1 LPSNKFVNFTFKYT
15 ITLAIPIKTL
25 EDLEFDIVVENILS
39 YCVTSHGK
47 EKVQSLKPS
56 LEFDQINFSLDLV
69 SEYLSSLENDNNFP
83 NHFFESISKEIKIIQ
98 ILNSQLDIDSFRKI
112 KTVVELTI
120 LHIKFLKKFKTYYVN
135 IFELTKDLDIVK
147 EIVVEI
153 NSIIDKYGFIK
164 DNATNDLLNIRTSI
178 SSTKSK
184 IRQSFSSALNSNNS
198 LGYLDEI
205 KESLIDN
212 RRVLAVKAMYRRKVK
227 GQMMGSSK
235 TGIIVYIE
243 PQETLIQSRKL
254 QDFLYDENEEI
265 KKILKNLTSF
275 LLPYHKVLTNYQNY
289 LTDIDVVYA
298 KAKYANEINAIKPNI
313 SSERVTNIKDAYHPI
328 LYSSNTKL
336 KLKTYPQSIS
346 LNNNKRIIVVSGP
359 NAGGKSITLK
369 TIGLLQLM
377 LQSGVLIPVHHSTQM
392 CVFENIISDIGDNQS
407 IENQLSTYSYR
418 LKNMNSF
425 LKKCNSKTMFLID
438 EFGTGSDPELGGA
451 LAEIFLEVF
460 YERKSFGVITTHYSN
475 LKLLANELPHMSNA
489 NMQFNDKTLEPT
501 FNLILGQAGSS
512 FTFEVAQKN
521 GIPYSIINRAK
532 KKIERGKVRFDATI
546 AKLQKQRVQLDKTA
560 SSLKQEEDKFKKEN
574 EKLNLTNDKIK
585 SKLVNYQELFD
596 SNQRMITV
604 GNKLGDISERYFN
617 NGKKRILISELLNL
631 VDTLNSKRKKTNFSK
646 VKLEKNKVKK
656 TKEVL
661 EKELQTIR
669 KEKKKNK
676 LKPVKKHFNI
686 VFKIGDKVRIEGST
700 TIGIIDNI
708 EKNNAVV
715 NYDTFTTKTN
725 ISKLEFVK

>member
-1 LPSNKFVNFTFKYT
+1 MPK
-15 ITLAIPIKTL
+15 KTL
-25 EDLEFDIVVENILS
+25 EDLEFDVVVENILI

-47 EKVQSLKPS
+47 EKLNSLKPS

-69 SEYLSSLENDNNFP
+69 SEYLSSLDNDNNFP

-98 ILNSQLDIDSFRKI
+98 IINSQLEIDSFRKI

-135 IFELTKDLDIVK
+135 IYELTKDLDNVK
-147 EIVVEI
+147 EIVQEI
-153 NSIIDKYGFIK
+153 NSVIDKYGFIK
-164 DNATNDLLNIRTSI
+164 DNATNDLLNIRNNI

-184 IRQSFSSALNSNNS
+184 IRQSFSSALNSNS
-198 LGYLDEI
+198 SQGYLDEI

-235 TGIIVYIE
+235 TGSIVYIE

-275 LLPYHKVLTNYQNY
+275 LQPYCTTLTDYQNY
-289 LTDIDVVYA
+289 LTDIDVIYA
-298 KAKYANEINAIKPNI
+298 KAKYAKEINALKPNI
-313 SSERVTNIKDAYHPI
+313 SSERITKIKDAFHPL

-336 KLKTYPQSIS
+336 NLKTYPQSIS
-346 LNNNKRIIVVSGP
+346 LDNNKRIIVVSGP

-377 LQSGVLIPVHHSTQM
+377 LQSGILIPVHHSTQM
-392 CVFENIISDIGDNQS
+392 CVFDNIISDIGDNQS

-425 LKKCNSKTMFLID
+425 LKKCNSKTLFLID

-501 FNLILGQAGSS
+501 FNLVLGQAGSS

-574 EKLNLTNDKIK
+574 EKLILTNDKIK
-585 SKLVNYQELFD
+585 SKLINYQELFD

-604 GNKLGDISERYFN
+604 GNKLNDISERYFN

-646 VKLEKNKVKK
+646 VKLEKRKVKM

-661 EKELQTIR
+661 DKELHSIR
-669 KEKKKNK
+669 RQKKKNK
-676 LKPVKKHFNI
+676 LKPVKKHLNI

-700 TIGIIDNI
+700 TVGIIDNI
-708 EKNNAVV
+708 EKNNAII

>member
-1 LPSNKFVNFTFKYT
+1 M
-15 ITLAIPIKTL
+15 AIPKKTL
-25 EDLEFDIVVENILS
+25 EDLEFDVVVDNILT

-47 EKVQSLKPS
+47 EKLKSLKPS
-56 LEFDQINFSLDLV
+56 LVFDQINFSLDLV
-69 SEYLSSLENDNNFP
+69 SEYLSSLDNDNNFP

-98 ILNSQLDIDSFRKI
+98 ILNSQLEIDSFRKI

-120 LHIKFLKKFKTYYVN
+120 LHIKFLKKFKSYYVN
-135 IFELTKDLDIVK
+135 IYELTKDLDIVK
-147 EIVVEI
+147 EIIQEI
-153 NSIIDKYGFIK
+153 NSVIDKYGFIK
-164 DNATNDLLNIRTSI
+164 DNATNELLNIRNNI

-198 LGYLDEI
+198 SGYLDEI

-235 TGIIVYIE
+235 TGSIVYIE

-265 KKILKNLTSF
+265 KKILKDLTSF
-275 LLPYHKVLTNYQNY
+275 LQPYCTTLTNYQDY
-289 LTDIDVVYA
+289 LTDIDVIYA
-298 KAKYANEINAIKPNI
+298 KAKYAKEINALKPNI
-313 SSERVTNIKDAYHPI
+313 SSERITKIKDAFHPL

-336 KLKTYPQSIS
+336 NLKTYPQSIS
-346 LNNNKRIIVVSGP
+346 LDNNKRIIVVSGP

-377 LQSGVLIPVHHSTQM
+377 LQSGILIPVHHSTQM

-425 LKKCNSKTMFLID
+425 LKKCNSKTLFLID

-501 FNLILGQAGSS
+501 FNLVLGQAGSS

-560 SSLKQEEDKFKKEN
+560 SSLKQEEDKFKKES

-604 GNKLGDISERYFN
+604 GNKLNDISERYFN

-631 VDTLNSKRKKTNFSK
+631 VDTLNSKRKKINFSK
-646 VKLEKNKVKK
+646 AKLEKKKVKK

-661 EKELQTIR
+661 EKELHSIR
-669 KEKKKNK
+669 KQKKKNK
-676 LKPVKKHFNI
+676 LKPVKKHLNI

-700 TIGIIDNI
+700 TVGVIDNI
-708 EKNNAVV
+708 EKNNAII

>member
-1 LPSNKFVNFTFKYT
+1 
-15 ITLAIPIKTL
+15 LAIPKKTL
-25 EDLEFDIVVENILS
+25 EDLEFDIVVDNILS
-39 YCVTSHGK
+39 YCVTTHGK
-47 EKVQSLKPS
+47 EKLKSLFPS
-56 LEFDQINFSLDLV
+56 SNFDQINFSLNLV

-98 ILNSQLDIDSFRKI
+98 IDNSQLDIDSFRKI

-120 LHIKFLKKFKTYYVN
+120 LHIKFLKKFKNYYVN
-135 IFELTKDLDIVK
+135 IYELTKDLNIVK
-147 EIVVEI
+147 EIVIEI

-164 DNATNDLLNIRTSI
+164 DNATNDLLNIRTNI
-178 SSTKSK
+178 NSTKSK

-275 LLPYHKVLTNYQNY
+275 LQPYCATLTNYQNY
-289 LTDIDVVYA
+289 LTDIDVIYA
-298 KAKYANEINAIKPNI
+298 KAKYANEINGIKPNI
-313 SSERVTNIKDAYHPI
+313 SSERITSIKNAYHPL
-328 LYSSNTKL
+328 LYSSNVKL
-336 KLKTYPQSIS
+336 NLKTYPQSIS

-377 LQSGVLIPVHHSTQM
+377 LQSGILIPVHHSSQM
-392 CVFENIISDIGDNQS
+392 CVFDNIISDIGDNQS

-425 LKKCNSKTMFLID
+425 LKKCNSKTLFLID

-501 FNLILGQAGSS
+501 FNLVLGQAGSS

-560 SSLKQEEDKFKKEN
+560 NSLKQEEDKFKKEN

-604 GNKLGDISERYFN
+604 GNKLNDISERYFN
-617 NGKKRILISELLNL
+617 NGKKRILISEILNL

-646 VKLEKNKVKK
+646 VKLEKKKVKK

-661 EKELQTIR
+661 DKELQSIR

-676 LKPVKKHFNI
+676 LKPVKKFINVI
-686 VFKIGDKVRIEGST
+686 FKVGDKVRIEGST
-700 TIGIIDNI
+700 TIGVIDNI
-708 EKNNAVV
+708 EKNNAVI

-725 ISKLEFVK
+725 LSKLEIVK

>member
-1 LPSNKFVNFTFKYT
+1 
-15 ITLAIPIKTL
+15 LAIPKKTL
-25 EDLEFDIVVENILS
+25 EDLEFDVVVDNILT
-39 YCVTSHGK
+39 YCVTSLGK
-47 EKVQSLKPS
+47 EKLKSLKPY

-69 SEYLSSLENDNNFP
+69 SEYLSSLDNDNNFP

-98 ILNSQLDIDSFRKI
+98 ILNSQLEVDSFRKI

-120 LHIKFLKKFKTYYVN
+120 LHIKFLKKFKSYYVN
-135 IFELTKDLDIVK
+135 IYELTKDLDIVK
-147 EIVVEI
+147 EIIQEI
-153 NSIIDKYGFIK
+153 NSVIDKYGFIK
-164 DNATNDLLNIRTSI
+164 DNATNELLNIRNNI

-198 LGYLDEI
+198 SGYLDEI

-235 TGIIVYIE
+235 TGSIVYIE

-265 KKILKNLTSF
+265 KKILKDLTSF
-275 LLPYHKVLTNYQNY
+275 LQPYCNTLTNYQNY
-289 LTDIDVVYA
+289 LTDIDVIYA
-298 KAKYANEINAIKPNI
+298 KAKYAKEINALKPNI
-313 SSERVTNIKDAYHPI
+313 SSERITKIKDAFHPL

-336 KLKTYPQSIS
+336 NLKTYPQSIS
-346 LNNNKRIIVVSGP
+346 LDNNKRIIVVSGP

-377 LQSGVLIPVHHSTQM
+377 LQSGILIPVHHSTQM

-425 LKKCNSKTMFLID
+425 LKKCNSKTLFLID

-460 YERKSFGVITTHYSN
+460 YEKKSFGVITTHYSN

-501 FNLILGQAGSS
+501 FNLVLGQAGSS

-604 GNKLGDISERYFN
+604 GNKLNDISERYFN

-631 VDTLNSKRKKTNFSK
+631 VDTLNSKRKKINFSK
-646 VKLEKNKVKK
+646 AKLEKKKVKK

-661 EKELQTIR
+661 EKELHSIR
-669 KEKKKNK
+669 KQKKKNK
-676 LKPVKKHFNI
+676 LKPVKKHLNI

-700 TIGIIDNI
+700 TVGIIDNI
-708 EKNNAVV
+708 EKNNAII

>member
-1 LPSNKFVNFTFKYT
+1 
-15 ITLAIPIKTL
+15 LAIPKKTL
-25 EDLEFDIVVENILS
+25 EDLEFDIILDNILS
-39 YCVTSHGK
+39 YCVTTHGK
-47 EKVQSLKPS
+47 EKLKSLFPS
-56 LEFDQINFSLDLV
+56 SNFDQINFSLNLV

-98 ILNSQLDIDSFRKI
+98 IDNSQLDIDSFRKI

-120 LHIKFLKKFKTYYVN
+120 LHIKFLKKFKNYYVN
-135 IFELTKDLDIVK
+135 IYELTKDLNIVK
-147 EIVVEI
+147 EIVIEI

-164 DNATNDLLNIRTSI
+164 DNATNDLLNIRTNI
-178 SSTKSK
+178 NSTKSK

-275 LLPYHKVLTNYQNY
+275 LQPYCATLTNYQNY
-289 LTDIDVVYA
+289 LTDIDVIYA
-298 KAKYANEINAIKPNI
+298 KAKYANEINGIKPNI
-313 SSERVTNIKDAYHPI
+313 SSERITSIKNAYHPL
-328 LYSSNTKL
+328 LYSSNVKL
-336 KLKTYPQSIS
+336 NLKTYPQSIS

-377 LQSGVLIPVHHSTQM
+377 LQSGILIPVHHSSQM
-392 CVFENIISDIGDNQS
+392 CVFDNIISDIGDNQS

-425 LKKCNSKTMFLID
+425 LKKCNSKTLFLID

-501 FNLILGQAGSS
+501 FNLVLGQAGSS

-560 SSLKQEEDKFKKEN
+560 NSLKQEEDKFKKEN

-604 GNKLGDISERYFN
+604 GNKLNDISERYFN
-617 NGKKRILISELLNL
+617 NGKKRILISEILNL

-646 VKLEKNKVKK
+646 VKLEKKKVKK

-661 EKELQTIR
+661 DKELQSIR

-676 LKPVKKHFNI
+676 LKPVKKFINVI
-686 VFKIGDKVRIEGST
+686 FKVGDKVRIEGSST
-700 TIGIIDNI
+700 VGIIDNI
-708 EKNNAVV
+708 EKNNAII

-725 ISKLEFVK
+725 LSKLEIVK

>member
-1 LPSNKFVNFTFKYT
+1 M
-15 ITLAIPIKTL
+15 AIPKKTL
-25 EDLEFDIVVENILS
+25 EDLEFDIVVENILT

-47 EKVQSLKPS
+47 EKLSSLKPS
-56 LEFDQINFSLDLV
+56 LDFDQINFSLDLV
-69 SEYLSSLENDNNFP
+69 SEYLSSLDNDNNFP

-98 ILNSQLDIDSFRKI
+98 ILNSQLEIDSFRKI

-135 IFELTKDLDIVK
+135 IYELTKDLDIVK
-147 EIVVEI
+147 EIVQEI
-153 NSIIDKYGFIK
+153 NSVIDKYGFIK
-164 DNATNDLLNIRTSI
+164 DNATNDLLNIRNNI
-178 SSTKSK
+178 SSTRSK

-198 LGYLDEI
+198 QGYLDEI

-235 TGIIVYIE
+235 TGSIVYIE

-275 LLPYHKVLTNYQNY
+275 LQPYCTILTNYQNY
-289 LTDIDVVYA
+289 LTDIDVIYA
-298 KAKYANEINAIKPNI
+298 KAKYAKEINAIKPNI
-313 SSERVTNIKDAYHPI
+313 SSERITKIKDAFHPL

-336 KLKTYPQSIS
+336 NLKTYPQSIS
-346 LNNNKRIIVVSGP
+346 LDTKKRIIVVSGP

-377 LQSGVLIPVHHSTQM
+377 LQSGILIPVHHSTQM
-392 CVFENIISDIGDNQS
+392 CVFDNVISDIGDNQS

-425 LKKCNSKTMFLID
+425 LKKCNSKTLFLID

-475 LKLLANELPHMSNA
+475 LKLLANELPYMSNA

-501 FNLILGQAGSS
+501 FNLVLGQAGSS

-604 GNKLGDISERYFN
+604 GNKLNDISERYFN

-646 VKLEKNKVKK
+646 AKLEKRKVKK

-661 EKELQTIR
+661 DKELQSIR

-676 LKPVKKHFNI
+676 LKPAKKINNI
-686 VFKIGDKVRIEGST
+686 VFKVGDKVRIEGSST
-700 TIGIIDNI
+700 VGVIDNI
-708 EKNNAVV
+708 EKNNAII

>member
-1 LPSNKFVNFTFKYT
+1 M
-15 ITLAIPIKTL
+15 AIPKKTL
-25 EDLEFDIVVENILS
+25 EDLEFDVVVENILI

-47 EKVQSLKPS
+47 EKLNSLKPS

-69 SEYLSSLENDNNFP
+69 SEYLSSLDNDNNFP

-98 ILNSQLDIDSFRKI
+98 IINSQLEIDSFRKI

-135 IFELTKDLDIVK
+135 IYELTKDLDNVK
-147 EIVVEI
+147 EIVQEI
-153 NSIIDKYGFIK
+153 NSVIDKYGFIK
-164 DNATNDLLNIRTSI
+164 DNATNDLLNIRNNI

-198 LGYLDEI
+198 QGYLDEI

-235 TGIIVYIE
+235 TGSIVYIE

-275 LLPYHKVLTNYQNY
+275 LQPYCTTLTDYQNY
-289 LTDIDVVYA
+289 LTDIDVIYA
-298 KAKYANEINAIKPNI
+298 KAKYAKEINALKPNI
-313 SSERVTNIKDAYHPI
+313 SSERITKIKDAFHPL

-336 KLKTYPQSIS
+336 NLKTYPQSIS
-346 LNNNKRIIVVSGP
+346 LDNNKRIIVVSGP

-377 LQSGVLIPVHHSTQM
+377 LQSGILIPVHHSTQM
-392 CVFENIISDIGDNQS
+392 CVFDNIISDIGDNQS

-425 LKKCNSKTMFLID
+425 LKKCNSKTLFLID

-501 FNLILGQAGSS
+501 FNLVLGQAGSS

-574 EKLNLTNDKIK
+574 EKLILTNDKIK
-585 SKLVNYQELFD
+585 SKLINYQELFD

-604 GNKLGDISERYFN
+604 GNKLNDISERYFN

-646 VKLEKNKVKK
+646 VKLEKRKVKM

-661 EKELQTIR
+661 DKELQSIR

-676 LKPVKKHFNI
+676 LKPVKKLNNI
-686 VFKIGDKVRIEGST
+686 VFKVGDKVRIEGSS

>member
-1 LPSNKFVNFTFKYT
+1 
-15 ITLAIPIKTL
+15 
-25 EDLEFDIVVENILS
+25 
-39 YCVTSHGK
+39 
-47 EKVQSLKPS
+47 
-56 LEFDQINFSLDLV
+56 
-69 SEYLSSLENDNNFP
+69 
-83 NHFFESISKEIKIIQ
+83 
-98 ILNSQLDIDSFRKI
+98 
-112 KTVVELTI
+112 
-120 LHIKFLKKFKTYYVN
+120 
-135 IFELTKDLDIVK
+135 
-147 EIVVEI
+147 
-153 NSIIDKYGFIK
+153 
-164 DNATNDLLNIRTSI
+164 DLLNIRTSI
-178 SSTKSK
+178 NSTKSK

-235 TGIIVYIE
+235 TGVIVYIE

-275 LLPYHKVLTNYQNY
+275 LQPYCAVLTNYQNY

-298 KAKYANEINAIKPNI
+298 KAKYAKEINAIKPNLLQ
-313 SSERVTNIKDAYHPI
+313 ERVTDIKNAYHPL
-328 LYSSNTKL
+328 LYSSNVKL
-336 KLKTYPQSIS
+336 NLKTYPQSIS
-346 LNNNKRIIVVSGP
+346 LNSNKRIIVVSGP

-377 LQSGVLIPVHHSTQM
+377 IQSGILIPVHHSTQM

-425 LKKCNSKTMFLID
+425 LKKCNSKTLFLID

-460 YERKSFGVITTHYSN
+460 YERMSFGVITTHYSN
-475 LKLLANELPHMSNA
+475 LKLLANELPFMSNA

-501 FNLILGQAGSS
+501 FNLVLGQAGSS

-546 AKLQKQRVQLDKTA
+546 AKLQKQRVQLDKT
-560 SSLKQEEDKFKKEN
+560 SDSLKQEEEKFKKEN

-596 SNQRMITV
+596 SNHRMITV
-604 GNKLGDISERYFN
+604 GNKLNDISERYFN

-646 VKLEKNKVKK
+646 VKLEKKKVKK

-661 EKELQTIR
+661 EKELQSIR
-669 KEKKKNK
+669 KEKKNNK
-676 LKPVKKHFNI
+676 IKPVKKQYNV
-686 VFKIGDKVRIEGST
+686 VFKIGDKVRIEGSS
-700 TIGIIDNI
+700 TIGVIDNI

-715 NYDTFTTKTN
+715 NYDTFKTKTN

>member
-1 LPSNKFVNFTFKYT
+1 M
-15 ITLAIPIKTL
+15 AIPKKTL
-25 EDLEFDIVVENILS
+25 EDLEFDIVVDNILS
-39 YCVTSHGK
+39 YCVTTHGK
-47 EKVQSLKPS
+47 EKLKSLFPS
-56 LEFDQINFSLDLV
+56 SNFDQINFSLNLV
-69 SEYLSSLENDNNFP
+69 SEYLSSLDNDNNFP

-98 ILNSQLDIDSFRKI
+98 ILNSQLEIDSFRKI

-135 IFELTKDLDIVK
+135 IYELTRDLDIVK
-147 EIVVEI
+147 EIVQEI
-153 NSIIDKYGFIK
+153 NSVIDKYGFIK
-164 DNATNDLLNIRTSI
+164 DNATNDLLNIRNNI

-198 LGYLDEI
+198 QGYLDEI

-235 TGIIVYIE
+235 TGSIVYIE

-275 LLPYHKVLTNYQNY
+275 LQPYCTTLTDYQNY
-289 LTDIDVVYA
+289 LTDIDVIYA
-298 KAKYANEINAIKPNI
+298 KAKYAKEINALKPNI
-313 SSERVTNIKDAYHPI
+313 SSERITKIKDAFHPL

-336 KLKTYPQSIS
+336 NLKTYPQSIS
-346 LNNNKRIIVVSGP
+346 LDNNKRIIVVSGP

-377 LQSGVLIPVHHSTQM
+377 LQSGILIPVHHSTQM
-392 CVFENIISDIGDNQS
+392 CVFDNIISDIGDNQS

-425 LKKCNSKTMFLID
+425 LKKCNSKTLFLID

-501 FNLILGQAGSS
+501 FNLVLGQAGSS

-574 EKLNLTNDKIK
+574 EKLILTNDKIK
-585 SKLVNYQELFD
+585 SKLINYQELFD

-604 GNKLGDISERYFN
+604 GNKLNDISERYFN

-646 VKLEKNKVKK
+646 VKLEKRKVKK

-661 EKELQTIR
+661 DKELQSIR

-676 LKPVKKHFNI
+676 LKPVKKLNNI
-686 VFKIGDKVRIEGST
+686 VFKVGDKVRIEGSS

>member
-1 LPSNKFVNFTFKYT
+1 
-15 ITLAIPIKTL
+15 LAIPKKTL
-25 EDLEFDIVVENILS
+25 EDLEFDIVVDNILS
-39 YCVTSHGK
+39 YCVTTHGK
-47 EKVQSLKPS
+47 EKLKSLFPS
-56 LEFDQINFSLDLV
+56 SNFDQINFSLNLV

-98 ILNSQLDIDSFRKI
+98 IDNSQLDIDSFRKI

-120 LHIKFLKKFKTYYVN
+120 LHIKFLKKFKNYYVN
-135 IFELTKDLDIVK
+135 IYELTKDLNIVK
-147 EIVVEI
+147 EIVIEI

-164 DNATNDLLNIRTSI
+164 DNATNDLLNIRTNI
-178 SSTKSK
+178 NSTKSK

-275 LLPYHKVLTNYQNY
+275 LQPYCATLTNYQNY
-289 LTDIDVVYA
+289 LTDIDVIYA
-298 KAKYANEINAIKPNI
+298 KAKYANEINGIKPNI
-313 SSERVTNIKDAYHPI
+313 SSERITSIKNAYHPL
-328 LYSSNTKL
+328 LYSSNVKL
-336 KLKTYPQSIS
+336 NLKTYPQSIS

-377 LQSGVLIPVHHSTQM
+377 LQSGILIPVHHSSQM
-392 CVFENIISDIGDNQS
+392 CVFDNIISDIGDNQS

-425 LKKCNSKTMFLID
+425 LKKCNSKTLFLID

-501 FNLILGQAGSS
+501 FNLVLGQAGSS

-560 SSLKQEEDKFKKEN
+560 NSLKQEEDKFKKEN

-604 GNKLGDISERYFN
+604 GNKLNDISERYFN
-617 NGKKRILISELLNL
+617 NGKKRILISEILNL

-646 VKLEKNKVKK
+646 VKLEKKKVKK

-661 EKELQTIR
+661 DKELQSIR

-676 LKPVKKHFNI
+676 LKPVKKFINVI
-686 VFKIGDKVRIEGST
+686 FKVGDKVRIEGSST
-700 TIGIIDNI
+700 VGIIDNI
-708 EKNNAVV
+708 EKNNAVI

-725 ISKLEFVK
+725 LSKLEIVK

>member
-1 LPSNKFVNFTFKYT
+1 M
-15 ITLAIPIKTL
+15 AIPKKTL
-25 EDLEFDIVVENILS
+25 EDLEFDIVVENVLT

-47 EKVQSLKPS
+47 EKLNSLKPS
-56 LEFDQINFSLDLV
+56 IEFDQINFSLDLV
-69 SEYLSSLENDNNFP
+69 SEYLSSLDNDNNFP

-98 ILNSQLDIDSFRKI
+98 ILNSQLEIDSFRKI

-120 LHIKFLKKFKTYYVN
+120 LHIKFLKKFKSYYVN
-135 IFELTKDLDIVK
+135 IYELTKDLDVVK
-147 EIVVEI
+147 EIVQEI
-153 NSIIDKYGFIK
+153 NSVIDKYGFIK
-164 DNATNDLLNIRTSI
+164 DNATNDLLNIRNNI
-178 SSTKSK
+178 NSTKSK

-198 LGYLDEI
+198 SGYLDEI

-235 TGIIVYIE
+235 TGSIVYIE

-275 LLPYHKVLTNYQNY
+275 LQPYCTTLTNYQNY
-289 LTDIDVVYA
+289 LTDIDVIYA
-298 KAKYANEINAIKPNI
+298 KAKYAKEINAIKPNI
-313 SSERVTNIKDAYHPI
+313 SSERITKIKDAFHPL

-336 KLKTYPQSIS
+336 NLKTYPQSIS
-346 LNNNKRIIVVSGP
+346 LDSKKRIIVVSGP

-377 LQSGVLIPVHHSTQM
+377 LQSGILIPVHHSTQM
-392 CVFENIISDIGDNQS
+392 CVFDNVISDIGDNQS

-425 LKKCNSKTMFLID
+425 LKKCNSKTLFLID

-460 YERKSFGVITTHYSN
+460 YERKSFGIITTHYSN
-475 LKLLANELPHMSNA
+475 LKLLANELPYMSNA

-501 FNLILGQAGSS
+501 FNLVLGQAGSS

-560 SSLKQEEDKFKKEN
+560 SSLKYEEDKFKKEN

-585 SKLVNYQELFD
+585 SKLINYQELFD

-604 GNKLGDISERYFN
+604 GNKLNDISERYFN

-646 VKLEKNKVKK
+646 AKLEKKKIKK

-661 EKELQTIR
+661 DKELHSIR

-676 LKPVKKHFNI
+676 LKPIKKQFNV
-686 VFKIGDKVRIEGST
+686 VFKVGDKVKIEGSST
-700 TIGIIDNI
+700 VGVIDNI
-708 EKNNAVV
+708 EKNNAII

>member
-1 LPSNKFVNFTFKYT
+1 M
-15 ITLAIPIKTL
+15 AIPKKTL
-25 EDLEFDIVVENILS
+25 EDLEFDIVVDNILS
-39 YCVTSHGK
+39 YCVTTHGK
-47 EKVQSLKPS
+47 EKLKSLFPS
-56 LEFDQINFSLDLV
+56 SNFDQINFSLNLV

-98 ILNSQLDIDSFRKI
+98 IDNSQLDIDSFRKI

-120 LHIKFLKKFKTYYVN
+120 LHIKFLKKFKNYYVN
-135 IFELTKDLDIVK
+135 IYELTKDLNIVK
-147 EIVVEI
+147 EIVIEI

-164 DNATNDLLNIRTSI
+164 DNATNDLLNIRTNI
-178 SSTKSK
+178 NSTKSK

-275 LLPYHKVLTNYQNY
+275 LQPYCATLTNYQNY
-289 LTDIDVVYA
+289 LTDIDVIYA
-298 KAKYANEINAIKPNI
+298 KAKYANEINGIKPNI
-313 SSERVTNIKDAYHPI
+313 SSERITSIKNAYHPL
-328 LYSSNTKL
+328 LYSSNVKL
-336 KLKTYPQSIS
+336 NLKTYPQSIS

-377 LQSGVLIPVHHSTQM
+377 LQSGILIPVHHSSQM
-392 CVFENIISDIGDNQS
+392 CVFDNIISDIGDNQS

-425 LKKCNSKTMFLID
+425 LKKCNSKTLFLID

-501 FNLILGQAGSS
+501 FNLVLGQAGSS

-532 KKIERGKVRFDATI
+532 KKIESGKVRFDATI

-560 SSLKQEEDKFKKEN
+560 NSLKQEEDKFKKEN

-604 GNKLGDISERYFN
+604 GNKLNDISERYFN
-617 NGKKRILISELLNL
+617 NGKKRILISEILNL

-646 VKLEKNKVKK
+646 VKLEKKKVKK

-661 EKELQTIR
+661 DKELQSIR

-676 LKPVKKHFNI
+676 LKPVKKFINVI
-686 VFKIGDKVRIEGST
+686 FKVGDKVRIEGSST
-700 TIGIIDNI
+700 VGIIDNI
-708 EKNNAVV
+708 EKNNAVI

-725 ISKLEFVK
+725 LSKLEIVK

>member
-1 LPSNKFVNFTFKYT
+1 M
-15 ITLAIPIKTL
+15 AIPKKTL
-25 EDLEFDIVVENILS
+25 EDLEFDVVVDNILS

-47 EKVQSLKPS
+47 EKLKSLKPS
-56 LEFDQINFSLDLV
+56 LVFDQINFSLDLV
-69 SEYLSSLENDNNFP
+69 SEYLSSLDNDNNFP

-98 ILNSQLDIDSFRKI
+98 ILNSQLEIDSFRKI

-120 LHIKFLKKFKTYYVN
+120 LHIKFLKKFKSYYVN
-135 IFELTKDLDIVK
+135 IYELTKDLDIVK
-147 EIVVEI
+147 EIIQEI
-153 NSIIDKYGFIK
+153 NSVIDKYGFIK
-164 DNATNDLLNIRTSI
+164 DNATNELLNIRNNI

-198 LGYLDEI
+198 SGYLDEI

-235 TGIIVYIE
+235 TGSIVYIE

-265 KKILKNLTSF
+265 KKILKDLTSF
-275 LLPYHKVLTNYQNY
+275 LQPYCTTLTNYQDY
-289 LTDIDVVYA
+289 LTDIDVIYA
-298 KAKYANEINAIKPNI
+298 KAKYAKEINALKPNI
-313 SSERVTNIKDAYHPI
+313 SSERITKIKDAFHPL

-336 KLKTYPQSIS
+336 NLKTYPQSIS
-346 LNNNKRIIVVSGP
+346 LDNNKRIIVVSGP

-377 LQSGVLIPVHHSTQM
+377 LQSGILIPVHHSTQM

-425 LKKCNSKTMFLID
+425 LKKCNSKTLFLID

-501 FNLILGQAGSS
+501 FNLVLGQAGSS

-560 SSLKQEEDKFKKEN
+560 SSLKEEEDKFKKEN

-604 GNKLGDISERYFN
+604 GNKLNDISERYFN

-631 VDTLNSKRKKTNFSK
+631 VDTLNSKRKKINFSK
-646 VKLEKNKVKK
+646 AKLEKKKVKK

-661 EKELQTIR
+661 EKELHSIR
-669 KEKKKNK
+669 KQKKKNK
-676 LKPVKKHFNI
+676 LKPVKKHLNI

-700 TIGIIDNI
+700 TVGIIDNI
-708 EKNNAVV
+708 EKNNAII

>member
-1 LPSNKFVNFTFKYT
+1 M
-15 ITLAIPIKTL
+15 AIPKKTL
-25 EDLEFDIVVENILS
+25 EDLEFDIVVENVLT

-47 EKVQSLKPS
+47 EKLNSLKPS
-56 LEFDQINFSLDLV
+56 IEFDQINFSLDLV
-69 SEYLSSLENDNNFP
+69 SEYLSSLDNDNNFP

-98 ILNSQLDIDSFRKI
+98 ILNSQLEIDSFRKI

-120 LHIKFLKKFKTYYVN
+120 LHIKFLKKFKSYYVN
-135 IFELTKDLDIVK
+135 IYELTKDLDVVK
-147 EIVVEI
+147 EIVQEI
-153 NSIIDKYGFIK
+153 NSVIDKYGFIK
-164 DNATNDLLNIRTSI
+164 DNATNDLLNIRNNI

-198 LGYLDEI
+198 SGYLDEI

-235 TGIIVYIE
+235 TGSIVYIE

-275 LLPYHKVLTNYQNY
+275 LHPYCTTLTNYQNY
-289 LTDIDVVYA
+289 LTDIDVIYA
-298 KAKYANEINAIKPNI
+298 KAKYAKEINAIKPNI
-313 SSERVTNIKDAYHPI
+313 SSERITKIKDAFHPL

-336 KLKTYPQSIS
+336 NLKTYPQSIS
-346 LNNNKRIIVVSGP
+346 LDSKKRIIVVSGP

-377 LQSGVLIPVHHSTQM
+377 LQSGILIPVHHSTQM
-392 CVFENIISDIGDNQS
+392 CVFDNVISDIGDNQS

-425 LKKCNSKTMFLID
+425 LKKCNSKTLFLID

-460 YERKSFGVITTHYSN
+460 YERKSFGIITTHYSN
-475 LKLLANELPHMSNA
+475 LKLLANELPYMSNA

-501 FNLILGQAGSS
+501 FNLVLGQAGSS

-560 SSLKQEEDKFKKEN
+560 SSLKDEEDKFKKEN

-585 SKLVNYQELFD
+585 SKLINYQELFD

-604 GNKLGDISERYFN
+604 GNKLNDISERYFN

-646 VKLEKNKVKK
+646 AKLEKKKIKK

-661 EKELQTIR
+661 DKELHSIR

-676 LKPVKKHFNI
+676 LKPIKKQFNV
-686 VFKIGDKVRIEGST
+686 VFKVGDKVKIEGSST
-700 TIGIIDNI
+700 VGVIDNI
-708 EKNNAVV
+708 EKNNAII

>member
-1 LPSNKFVNFTFKYT
+1 M
-15 ITLAIPIKTL
+15 AIPKKTL
-25 EDLEFDIVVENILS
+25 EDLEFDIVVDNILS
-39 YCVTSHGK
+39 YCVTTHGK
-47 EKVQSLKPS
+47 EKLKSLFPS
-56 LEFDQINFSLDLV
+56 SNFDQINFSLNLV

-98 ILNSQLDIDSFRKI
+98 IDNSQLDIDSFRKI

-120 LHIKFLKKFKTYYVN
+120 LHIKFLKKFKNYYVN
-135 IFELTKDLDIVK
+135 IYELTKDLNIVK
-147 EIVVEI
+147 EIVIEI

-164 DNATNDLLNIRTSI
+164 DNATNDLLNIRTNI
-178 SSTKSK
+178 NSTKSK

-275 LLPYHKVLTNYQNY
+275 LQPYCATLTNYQNY
-289 LTDIDVVYA
+289 LTDIDVIYA
-298 KAKYANEINAIKPNI
+298 KAKYANEINGIKPNI
-313 SSERVTNIKDAYHPI
+313 SSERITSIKNAYHPL
-328 LYSSNTKL
+328 LYSSNVKL
-336 KLKTYPQSIS
+336 NLKTYPQSIS

-377 LQSGVLIPVHHSTQM
+377 LQSGILIPVHHSSQM
-392 CVFENIISDIGDNQS
+392 CVFDNIISDIGDNQS

-425 LKKCNSKTMFLID
+425 LKKCNSKTLFLID

-501 FNLILGQAGSS
+501 FNLALGQAGSS

-560 SSLKQEEDKFKKEN
+560 NSLKQEEDKFKKEN

-604 GNKLGDISERYFN
+604 GNKLNDISERYFN
-617 NGKKRILISELLNL
+617 NGKKRILISEILNL

-646 VKLEKNKVKK
+646 VKLEKKKVKK

-661 EKELQTIR
+661 DKELQSIR

-676 LKPVKKHFNI
+676 LKPVKKFINVI
-686 VFKIGDKVRIEGST
+686 FKVGDKVRIEGSST
-700 TIGIIDNI
+700 VGIIDNI
-708 EKNNAVV
+708 EKNNAVI

-725 ISKLEFVK
+725 LSKLEIVK

>member
-1 LPSNKFVNFTFKYT
+1 M
-15 ITLAIPIKTL
+15 AIPKKTL
-25 EDLEFDIVVENILS
+25 EDLEFDIVVDNILS
-39 YCVTSHGK
+39 YCVTTHGK
-47 EKVQSLKPS
+47 EKLKSLFPS
-56 LEFDQINFSLDLV
+56 SNFDQINFSLNLV

-98 ILNSQLDIDSFRKI
+98 IDNSQLDIDSFRKI

-120 LHIKFLKKFKTYYVN
+120 LHIKFLKKFKNYYVN
-135 IFELTKDLDIVK
+135 IYELTKDLNIVK
-147 EIVVEI
+147 EIVIEI

-184 IRQSFSSALNSNNS
+184 IRQSFSTALNSNNS

-275 LLPYHKVLTNYQNY
+275 LQPYCTTLTNYQNY
-289 LTDIDVVYA
+289 LTDIDVIYA
-298 KAKYANEINAIKPNI
+298 KAKYAKEINAIKPNI
-313 SSERVTNIKDAYHPI
+313 SSERITKIKDAFHPL

-336 KLKTYPQSIS
+336 NLKTYPQSIS
-346 LNNNKRIIVVSGP
+346 LDSKKRIIVVSGP

-377 LQSGVLIPVHHSTQM
+377 LQSGILIPVHHSTQM
-392 CVFENIISDIGDNQS
+392 CVFDNVISDIGDNQS

-425 LKKCNSKTMFLID
+425 LKKCNSKTLFLID

-460 YERKSFGVITTHYSN
+460 YERKSFGIITTHYSN
-475 LKLLANELPHMSNA
+475 LKLLANELPYMSNA

-501 FNLILGQAGSS
+501 FNLVLGQAGSS

-560 SSLKQEEDKFKKEN
+560 SSLKDEEDKFKKEN

-585 SKLVNYQELFD
+585 SKLINYQELFD

-604 GNKLGDISERYFN
+604 GNKLNDISERYFN

-646 VKLEKNKVKK
+646 AKLEKKKIKK

-661 EKELQTIR
+661 DKELHSIR

-676 LKPVKKHFNI
+676 LKPIKKQFNV
-686 VFKIGDKVRIEGST
+686 VFKVGDKVKIEGSST
-700 TIGIIDNI
+700 VGVIDNI
-708 EKNNAVV
+708 EKNNAII

>member
-1 LPSNKFVNFTFKYT
+1 M
-15 ITLAIPIKTL
+15 AIPKKTL
-25 EDLEFDIVVENILS
+25 EDLEFDIVLDNILS

-47 EKVQSLKPS
+47 EKLKSLFPS
-56 LEFDQINFSLDLV
+56 SNFDQINFSLNLV

-98 ILNSQLDIDSFRKI
+98 IDNSQLDIDSFRKI

-120 LHIKFLKKFKTYYVN
+120 LHIKFLKKFKNYYVN
-135 IFELTKDLDIVK
+135 IYELTKDLNIVK
-147 EIVVEI
+147 EIVIEI

-164 DNATNDLLNIRTSI
+164 DNATNDLLNIRTNI
-178 SSTKSK
+178 NSTKSK

-275 LLPYHKVLTNYQNY
+275 LQPYCATLTNYQNY
-289 LTDIDVVYA
+289 LTDIDVIYA
-298 KAKYANEINAIKPNI
+298 KAKYANEINGIKPNI
-313 SSERVTNIKDAYHPI
+313 SSERITSIKNAYHPL
-328 LYSSNTKL
+328 LYSSNVKL
-336 KLKTYPQSIS
+336 NLKTYPQSIS

-377 LQSGVLIPVHHSTQM
+377 LQSGILIPVHHSSQM
-392 CVFENIISDIGDNQS
+392 CVFDNIISDIGDNQS

-425 LKKCNSKTMFLID
+425 LKKCNSKTLFLID

-501 FNLILGQAGSS
+501 FNLVLGQAGSS

-560 SSLKQEEDKFKKEN
+560 NSLKQEEDKFKKEN

-604 GNKLGDISERYFN
+604 GNKLNDISERYFN
-617 NGKKRILISELLNL
+617 NGKKRILISEILNL

-646 VKLEKNKVKK
+646 VKLEKKKVKK

-661 EKELQTIR
+661 DKELQSIR

-676 LKPVKKHFNI
+676 LKPVKKFINVI
-686 VFKIGDKVRIEGST
+686 FKVGDKVRIEGSST
-700 TIGIIDNI
+700 VGIIDNI
-708 EKNNAVV
+708 EKNNAVI

-725 ISKLEFVK
+725 LSKLEIVK

>member
-1 LPSNKFVNFTFKYT
+1 MPK
-15 ITLAIPIKTL
+15 KTL
-25 EDLEFDIVVENILS
+25 EDLEFDVVVDNILT

-47 EKVQSLKPS
+47 EKLKSLKPS
-56 LEFDQINFSLDLV
+56 LVFDQINFSLDLV
-69 SEYLSSLENDNNFP
+69 SEYLSSLDNDNNFP

-98 ILNSQLDIDSFRKI
+98 ILNSQLEIDSFRKI

-120 LHIKFLKKFKTYYVN
+120 LHIKFLKKFKSYYVN
-135 IFELTKDLDIVK
+135 IYELTKDLDIVK
-147 EIVVEI
+147 EIIQEI
-153 NSIIDKYGFIK
+153 NSVIDKYGFIK
-164 DNATNDLLNIRTSI
+164 DNATNELLNIRNNI

-198 LGYLDEI
+198 SGYLDEI

-235 TGIIVYIE
+235 TGSIVYIE

-265 KKILKNLTSF
+265 KKILKDLTSF
-275 LLPYHKVLTNYQNY
+275 LQPYCNTLTNYQDY
-289 LTDIDVVYA
+289 LTDIDVIYA
-298 KAKYANEINAIKPNI
+298 KAKYAKEINALKPNI
-313 SSERVTNIKDAYHPI
+313 SSERITKIKDAFHPL

-336 KLKTYPQSIS
+336 NLKTYPQSIS
-346 LNNNKRIIVVSGP
+346 LDNNKRIIVVSGP

-377 LQSGVLIPVHHSTQM
+377 LQSGILIPVHHSTQM

-425 LKKCNSKTMFLID
+425 LKKCNSKTLFLID

-501 FNLILGQAGSS
+501 FNLVLGQAGSS

-604 GNKLGDISERYFN
+604 GNKLNDISERYFN

-631 VDTLNSKRKKTNFSK
+631 VDTLNSKRKKINFSK
-646 VKLEKNKVKK
+646 AKLEKKKVKK

-661 EKELQTIR
+661 EKELHSIR
-669 KEKKKNK
+669 KQKKKNK
-676 LKPVKKHFNI
+676 LKPVKKHLNI

-700 TIGIIDNI
+700 TVGVIDNI
-708 EKNNAVV
+708 EKNNAII

>member
-1 LPSNKFVNFTFKYT
+1 M
-15 ITLAIPIKTL
+15 AIPKKTL
-25 EDLEFDIVVENILS
+25 EDLEFDIVVENVLT

-47 EKVQSLKPS
+47 EKLNSLKPS
-56 LEFDQINFSLDLV
+56 IEFDQINFSLDLV
-69 SEYLSSLENDNNFP
+69 SEYLSSLDNDNNFP

-98 ILNSQLDIDSFRKI
+98 ILNSQLEIDSFRKI

-120 LHIKFLKKFKTYYVN
+120 LHIKFLKKFKSYYVN
-135 IFELTKDLDIVK
+135 IYELTKDLDVVK
-147 EIVVEI
+147 EIVQEI
-153 NSIIDKYGFIK
+153 NSVIDKYGFIK
-164 DNATNDLLNIRTSI
+164 DNATNDLLNIRNNI
-178 SSTKSK
+178 NSTKSK

-198 LGYLDEI
+198 SGYLDEI

-235 TGIIVYIE
+235 TGSIVYIE

-275 LLPYHKVLTNYQNY
+275 LQPYCTTLTNYQNY
-289 LTDIDVVYA
+289 LTDIDVIYA
-298 KAKYANEINAIKPNI
+298 KAKYAKEINAIKPNI
-313 SSERVTNIKDAYHPI
+313 SSERITKIKDAFHPL

-336 KLKTYPQSIS
+336 NLKTYPQSIS
-346 LNNNKRIIVVSGP
+346 LDSKKRIIVVSGP

-377 LQSGVLIPVHHSTQM
+377 LQSGILIPVHHSTQM
-392 CVFENIISDIGDNQS
+392 CVFDNVISDIGDNQS

-425 LKKCNSKTMFLID
+425 LKKCNSKTLFLID

-460 YERKSFGVITTHYSN
+460 YERKSFGIITTHYSN
-475 LKLLANELPHMSNA
+475 LKLLANELPYMSNA

-501 FNLILGQAGSS
+501 FNLVLGQAGSS

-560 SSLKQEEDKFKKEN
+560 SSLKDEEDKFKKEN

-585 SKLVNYQELFD
+585 SKLINYQELFD

-604 GNKLGDISERYFN
+604 GNKLNDISERYFN

-646 VKLEKNKVKK
+646 AKLEKKKIKK

-661 EKELQTIR
+661 DKELHSIR

-676 LKPVKKHFNI
+676 LKPIKKQFNV
-686 VFKIGDKVRIEGST
+686 VFKVGDKVKIEGSST
-700 TIGIIDNI
+700 VGVIDNI
-708 EKNNAVV
+708 EKNNAII